1 MVAAATSTRR
11 HRWHPP
17 EKTKASGELL
27 FESNVERRM
36 RTKLA
41 GFLAALLPLLACA
54 GAPRSMPP
62 ATVEVTAP
70 PVFLARVSGAGRPVV
85 FIPDLEAPGEIWDT
99 TLAHLGGRVEA
110 HVIEVAG
117 FAGNPVSYGPLMP
130 RLRDGLAT
138 YLREHARGAI
148 LVGHMFG
155 AQVAYWLAM
164 TEPELVRG
172 IIAID
177 APPSRFDGTVDPEAD
192 EVRRAWGSA
201 SADEFARGIK
211 HRIGSMM
218 ADQSLAETIAAKA
231 VRSSQPVIAEA
242 FYDMMTRDLR
252 AQIPNIKAPVLV
264 LLTTGNLPPE
274 MLPTIEVFYREELGP
289 IARHRLVVVP
299 GSKHYV
305 MFDAPKAFFVEL
317 DRFLAS
323 QAPGEPPSARS
334 SQRATEDSSP

>member
-1 MVAAATSTRR
+1 MA
-11 HRWHPP
+11 
-17 EKTKASGELL
+17 
-27 FESNVERRM
+27 F
-36 RTKLA
+36 
-41 GFLAALLPLLACA
+41 LPLMACA
-54 GAPRSMPP
+54 HASRSTPR

-70 PVFLARVSGAGRPVV
+70 PVFSARVSGAGRPVV
-85 FIPDLEAPGEIWDT
+85 FIPDLEAPGEVWDT
-99 TLAHLGGRVEA
+99 TLAHLDGGVEA

-117 FAGNPVSYGPLMP
+117 FAGNPACSGPLMP
-130 RLRDGLAT
+130 RLRDGLAI

-164 TEPELVRG
+164 TEPDLVRG
-172 IIAID
+172 VIAID

-192 EVRRAWGSA
+192 EVRRVWGSA

-211 HRIGSMM
+211 DRIGSMM
-218 ADQSLAETIAAKA
+218 ADQTLAKTIAAKA

-252 AQIPNIKAPVLV
+252 AQIPNIEAPVLA

-274 MLPTIEVFYREELGP
+274 MLAAVEAFYREELGP
-289 IARHRLVVVP
+289 IPRHELVIVQ

-305 MFDAPKAFFVEL
+305 MFDAPERFFVEL
-317 DRFLAS
+317 DKFLA
-323 QAPGEPPSARS
+323 ADAGTR
-334 SQRATEDSSP
+334 